1 MHSTEVAHERAPGR
15 PPQARSAAEGEGEV
29 APVSAAAHALASRFV
44 AAPITPTLLR
54 FALPLL
60 TTNLLHAAAG
70 TWAAV
75 WVGQVLGANALTAVT
90 TASVIMFMLMGAVM
104 GIGTAAGVAI
114 GQSLG
119 SGDHGAV
126 KRVAGCALAFVMGF
140 SVIVAA
146 AGWWLAPAIIHAI
159 GTPPESRDF
168 ATVHLRYTCL
178 SMPAIFTYLVMVM
191 MMRGSGDAR
200 TPFRFTLLWIGLSM
214 ALVPALVPA
223 MGIAGVGVGSL
234 LGAGIALAALV
245 AHVYRRR
252 LPIALHGADIRH
264 LRPEPALLMLMLRRG
279 VPMALESVITQGAYF
294 VLLGQ
299 VNSYGAATAAAYAGA
314 AQLWTYVQVPG
325 NALAASMS
333 AMAAM
338 NIGAGH
344 WQRVEQIALR
354 GCLTSLVVSTTA
366 TALIYGLGAAFD
378 DLPLRLF
385 IASDGEVLAQA
396 RRINFIALWGWIA
409 LSVTMGL
416 FAVVRANGA
425 MLAPMLIFLVT
436 MWACR
441 VPFALWLQPWLGDAA
456 IWWSFP
462 FGSIASA
469 LIAWAYYRWGKWR
482 QRPLMMSHPT
492 ATAVDTQIGE

>member
-1 MHSTEVAHERAPGR
+1 MSAP
-15 PPQARSAAEGEGEV
+15 AYALTKHF
-29 APVSAAAHALASRFV
+29 VS
-44 AAPITPTLLR
+44 APITPTLLR

-75 WVGQVLGANALTAVT
+75 WVGQVLGANALTAVA

-119 SGDHGAV
+119 SGDLGAV
-126 KRVAGCALAFVMGF
+126 KRVVGCALAFVTGF
-140 SVIVAA
+140 SILVAA
-146 AGWWLAPAIIHAI
+146 AGWWLSPAIIGAV
-159 GTPPESRDF
+159 GTPLESRAF
-168 ATVHLRYTCL
+168 AIVHLRTTCL
-178 SMPAIFTYLVMVM
+178 SMPAIFVYLVMVM

-214 ALVPALVPA
+214 LLVPALLTGLGGLLPGL
-223 MGIAGVGVGSL
+223 GIAGVGLGSL

-252 LPIALHGADIRH
+252 LPIALHGDDIRH

-279 VPMALESVITQGAYF
+279 VPMALESIITQGAYF
-294 VLLGQ
+294 VLLSQ

-314 AQLWTYVQVPG
+314 AQLWTYVQMPG
-325 NALAASMS
+325 IALAASMS

-338 NIGAGH
+338 NIGAGQ
-344 WQRVEQIALR
+344 WARVEQIALR
-354 GCLTSLVVSTTA
+354 GCLTSLVLSTAA
-366 TALIYGLGAAFD
+366 TALVYGLGAAFD

-385 IASDGEVLAQA
+385 IRGDEAVLAQA

-409 LSVTMGL
+409 LSLTMGL

-425 MLAPMLIFLVT
+425 MLAPMLIFLLT
-436 MWACR
+436 MWAGR

-469 LIAWAYYRWGKWR
+469 LVAWAYFRWGQWR
-482 QRPLMMSHPT
+482 ERPLMLAQPAVAVAAAVT
-492 ATAVDTQIGE
+492 AADTQFGE